1 MSVVEISID
10 RLKQLEALEASLP
23 ARIEEALKEHKAA
36 ALRRLH
42 EKDKQN
48 PQAVN
53 ERAKRYAQKN
63 RDVLNAKRR
72 EKRHLEKLANQSQL
86 TQPTATTIKKPI
98 TVRKKPAIVVE
109 QITSALNG
117 ETERDVTRSH
127 PCPVSEDG
135 RTVRF
140 ND

>member
-1 MSVVEISID
+1 MSVVEISAE
-10 RLKQLEALEASLP
+10 RLKQLEELEASLP
-23 ARIEEALKEHKAA
+23 TRIEEVLKEHKAA

-53 ERAKRYAQKN
+53 ERAKRYAQRN

-72 EKRHLEKLANQSQL
+72 EKRRLEKLAKEQP
-86 TQPTATTIKKPI
+86 QPTTVIVNKPI
-98 TVRKKPAIVVE
+98 IVRKKSTPVVE
-109 QITSALNG
+109 QMAALHAD
-117 ETERDVTRSH
+117 TTRDATKSH
-127 PCPVSEDG
+127 PCPVSENG
-135 RTVRF
+135 RTVCF